1 MEGLALGAGLCLA
14 HGLTA
19 LMANVANKYT
29 VMVLDA
35 YIPITNFLLQ
45 CLIVSIVGVVMGV
58 GRGNAGKR
66 GLIIAASGAYMGDKV
81 LNVVGLRHMSLAM

>member
-19 LMANVANKYT
+19 FLANVANKYT

-45 CLIVSIVGVVMGV
+45 SLIVSVVGIGMGMV
-58 GRGNAGKR
+58 GGFRGKR
-66 GLIIAASGAYMGDKV
+66 GLIVAASGVYMGDKV